1 MTSPTPRV
9 TCPLCGKTSVTAVS
23 IGYKVYVEKS
33 NQKQPIGGLVAFQ
46 CEQEGHVFFVMSK
59 DVEDAAA

>member
-1 MTSPTPRV
+1 V
-9 TCPLCGKTSVTAVS
+9 CGKTSVTPVS